1 MEGGENIKPANWLS
15 VSNIIQLVRPRW
27 SFLPASTRVCARDGE
42 TDAHTM
48 QTDRQL
54 GPAPGCRVVWLSWGR
69 GVVMAPTGP
78 LSGPVKAAREE
89 RTLGKDTAQRPS
101 GLSTPAPG
109 FHFIAALSLR

>member
-48 QTDRQL
+48 QTQTDSWARLQ
-54 GPAPGCRVVWLSWGR
+54 AAVSSGCH
-69 GVVMAPTGP
+69 GVVE
-78 LSGPVKAAREE
+78 L
-89 RTLGKDTAQRPS
+89 
-101 GLSTPAPG
+101 
-109 FHFIAALSLR
+109 